1 MKSSQKLDRSS
12 YKKGFKLMTLLKF
25 LTGAL
30 MFILIGC
37 NDTNKIENDSNYKPE
52 PTLPFGINWNTSFEN
67 ISPKL
72 TNFNLERYDEE
83 SKMSFYSFSNNDD
96 FLAGMDSYN
105 LIVEEDG
112 VISALNFAQFFSKN
126 EQREMLNRY
135 EEIKNELNDKYNIT
149 EKKERLKNNKTVF
162 KCLSNET
169 CGIMYSIFNS
179 EKTTVLVRAYV
190 LEDENGMLQVIVFP
204 RDGHFSITS

>member
-1 MKSSQKLDRSS
+1 MA
-12 YKKGFKLMTLLKF
+12 LLKI
-25 LTGAL
+25 LTSAL
-30 MFILIGC
+30 IFVLIGC
-37 NDTNKIENDSNYKPE
+37 NDANKIERDPKYKPE
-52 PTLPFGINWNTSFEN
+52 PALPFGISWNTNFSK
-67 ISPKL
+67 ISSKL
-72 TNFNLERYDEE
+72 INVNLERFDEE

-112 VISALNFAQFFSKN
+112 IISALNFAQFFSKN
-126 EQREMLNRY
+126 EQRAMLNRY
-135 EEIKNELNDKYNIT
+135 EEIKNELKEKYNVT

-169 CGIMYSIFNS
+169 CGMMYSVFNS
-179 EKTTVLVRAYV
+179 EKTTVLVRAYG

-204 RDGHFSITS
+204 RDGHFGITS

>member
-1 MKSSQKLDRSS
+1 
-12 YKKGFKLMTLLKF
+12 MTLLKI
-25 LTGAL
+25 LTSAL
-30 MFILIGC
+30 ILTLIGC
-37 NDTNKIENDSNYKPE
+37 NDANKIERDSRYKPE
-52 PTLPFGINWNTSFEN
+52 PTLPFGISWNTNFSK
-67 ISPKL
+67 ISSAL
-72 TNFNLERYDEE
+72 TNINLERFDEE

-126 EQREMLNRY
+126 EQRAMLNRY
-135 EEIKNELNDKYNIT
+135 EEIKNELKDKYNVT

-169 CGIMYSIFNS
+169 CGMMYSVFNS
-179 EKTTVLVRAYV
+179 EKTTVLVRAYG

>member
-1 MKSSQKLDRSS
+1 
-12 YKKGFKLMTLLKF
+12 MTLLKI
-25 LTGAL
+25 LTSAL
-30 MFILIGC
+30 IFVLIGC
-37 NDTNKIENDSNYKPE
+37 NDAKEIDRDSKYKPE
-52 PTLPFGINWNTSFEN
+52 PALPFGISWNTNFSK
-67 ISPKL
+67 ISSIL
-72 TNFNLERYDEE
+72 TNINLERFDEE

-105 LIVEEDG
+105 LIVEDDG

-126 EQREMLNRY
+126 EQRAMLNRY
-135 EEIKNELNDKYNIT
+135 EEIKNELKDKYNVT

-169 CGIMYSIFNS
+169 CGMMYSVFNS
-179 EKTTVLVRAYV
+179 EKTTVLVRAYG

-204 RDGHFSITS
+204 RDGHFSISS

>member
-1 MKSSQKLDRSS
+1 
-12 YKKGFKLMTLLKF
+12 MTLLKI
-25 LTGAL
+25 LTSAL
-30 MFILIGC
+30 IFVLIGC
-37 NDTNKIENDSNYKPE
+37 NDAKEIDRDSKYKPE
-52 PTLPFGINWNTSFEN
+52 PALPFGISWNTNFSK
-67 ISPKL
+67 ISSTL
-72 TNFNLERYDEE
+72 TNINLERFDEE

-105 LIVEEDG
+105 LIVEDDG

-126 EQREMLNRY
+126 EQRAMLNRY
-135 EEIKNELNDKYNIT
+135 EEIKNELKDKYNVT

-169 CGIMYSIFNS
+169 CGMMYSVFNS
-179 EKTTVLVRAYV
+179 EKTTVLVRAYG

-204 RDGHFSITS
+204 RDGHFSISS

>member
-1 MKSSQKLDRSS
+1 
-12 YKKGFKLMTLLKF
+12 MTLSKI
-25 LTGAL
+25 LTSAL
-30 MFILIGC
+30 ILVLIGC
-37 NDTNKIENDSNYKPE
+37 NDTNKIERDSKYKPE
-52 PTLPFGINWNTSFEN
+52 PALPLGISWNTNFSK
-67 ISPKL
+67 ISSTL
-72 TNFNLERYDEE
+72 TNINLERFDEE
-83 SKMSFYSFSNNDD
+83 SKMSFYSFSNNDN

-126 EQREMLNRY
+126 EQRAMLNRY
-135 EEIKNELNDKYNIT
+135 EEIKNELKDKYNVT

-169 CGIMYSIFNS
+169 CGMMYSVFNS
-179 EKTTVLVRAYV
+179 EKTTVLVRAYG